1 VIAGKKT
8 HGLRYCYEYE
18 AGGGGG
24 PVTSDLESDG
34 NHAGYYVG
42 L

>member
-1 VIAGKKT
+1 MSMKQ
-8 HGLRYCYEYE
+8 
-18 AGGGGG
+18 GGGGG